1 MRDECDF
8 HPMTESPVD
17 QHRRYFRQLRTL
29 RRLLSWEPAYFFA
42 AAHLARISSP
52 VRHERD
58 KFEAAWRLLGHANP
72 REIWGRFLQRVG
84 VSTAAAFLQGDGS
97 HLPVCIDEDD
107 PEGVL
112 AHARRHGTLFLT
124 YHHQFAYLFC
134 SALGHLGVP
143 LNALTMD
150 PALGPLHALL
160 PEFGKNIFGDSE
172 RHFRGGRYYFLNPDN
187 PRFHL
192 LHVLRDLLRGT
203 SIVSAN
209 DFDNP
214 FPQFKSHPGKLLGAV
229 IDSPTGVIPFALQHP
244 VMISAGYLDWQGG
257 NRFKIFLRVLKRP
270 DEQLSLAE
278 VYARY
283 MAQLEE
289 IALRRPE
296 IWEGLLGLKE
306 SPYRRPSATNAPG

>member
-1 MRDECDF
+1 MNED
-8 HPMTESPVD
+8 PVE
-17 QHRRYFRQLRTL
+17 QHRKYFRQLRTL
-29 RRLLSWEPAYFFA
+29 RQFLPWEPAYFFA
-42 AAHLARISSP
+42 AARLACISTP
-52 VRHERD
+52 VRHERE
-58 KFEAAWRLLGHANP
+58 KFEAAWRLLGHSNP

-97 HLPVCIDEDD
+97 RLPLCIEADD
-107 PEGVL
+107 PEGVV
-112 AHARRHGTLFLT
+112 AHARNHGTLFLT

-134 SALGHLGVP
+134 SALGQLGVP

-150 PALGPLHALL
+150 PALGPLHSLL
-160 PEFGKNIFGDSE
+160 PEFGRYIFGDSE

-192 LHVLRDLLRGT
+192 LPVLRALLRGT

-214 FPQFKSHPGKLLGAV
+214 FPQFKSHPAQLMGAV
-229 IDSPTGVIPFALQHP
+229 IESPTGVIPFAIQHP
-244 VMISAGYLDWQGG
+244 VLISAGYLDWQGG

-283 MAQLEE
+283 MAQLED
-289 IALRRPE
+289 IALHRPE
-296 IWEGLLGLKE
+296 IWEGLVGLKE
-306 SPYRRPSATNAPG
+306 NPYRRPSATSGPP